1 MYNMASGF
9 HYANNLKMFSRRNYS
24 SVVTQK
30 LAIMLGKIKVLC
42 KKYIV
47 SEDFRERMKLSNPQK
62 ILKD

>member
-1 MYNMASGF
+1 MASGF

-47 SEDFRERMKLSNPQK
+47 SEDFREN
-62 ILKD
+62 ITVDEII

>member
-1 MYNMASGF
+1 
-9 HYANNLKMFSRRNYS
+9 MFSRRNYS

-47 SEDFRERMKLSNPQK
+47 SEDFREN
-62 ILKD
+62 ITVDEII